1 MDSKRHEYTEAK
13 QKLLIDILLSSEE
26 VFVRCQ
32 NILKPQYWNQ
42 KFRRAVKYILDYAN
56 DHKALPKIQQLNV
69 ETQGDFELIP
79 DINSHHVEAFLQE
92 IEEFCKN
99 RALAEAVLSAVDLIE
114 KGNYGEVE
122 KRVRDAILIS
132 LVSDVGTDYFAD
144 PRDRLNRIKSNN
156 GQVSTGWKTVDQKLY
171 GGVNRG
177 EITIWAAP
185 SGVGK
190 SLFLQNLSLNFIK
203 QKLNVIYIS
212 LELSEELTSMRVDS
226 MLTGVSTT
234 DIFRRLDDVE
244 IKVRQSS
251 RTSGSFHIKQMPQ
264 GSTTND
270 IKAYLKAY
278 EIETGQRADALI
290 VDYLDLL
297 YPNNKKI
304 NPSDL
309 FIKDKFVTEELR
321 GLAVERKIIC
331 QTASQLNRGSINEQ
345 EHDQSMI
352 AGGISKIHTADNVIT
367 IYATQAMKERGQ
379 YQIQF
384 IKTRSSSGVGSKL
397 FLGFDP
403 ATLKIFDLEDQ
414 GQVQQAQAAVV
425 TDVLADLR
433 RKNAQP
439 PPKSDTQPP
448 AAASKMQDLSKLT
461 SLIRR

>member
-1 MDSKRHEYTEAK
+1 MEFKKHEYSEAK

-26 VFVRCQ
+26 VFIRCQ

-42 KFRRAVKYILDYAN
+42 KFRKAIKYILEYVD
-56 DHKALPKIQQLNV
+56 DHKSLPKIQQLNV
-69 ETQGDFELIP
+69 ETQSNFELIP
-79 DINSHHVEAFLQE
+79 DINTHHIEAFLQE

-144 PRDRLNRIKSNN
+144 PRERLNRIKSNN

-190 SLFLQNLSLNFIK
+190 SLFLQNLSLSFVK
-203 QKLNVIYIS
+203 QKLNVIYIT

-226 MLTGVSTT
+226 MLTGVATT
-234 DIFRRLDDVE
+234 DIFRKIDDVE
-244 IKVRQSS
+244 IKVRQTSRSS
-251 RTSGSFHIKQMPQ
+251 GTFHIKQMPQ

-278 EIETGQRADALI
+278 EIKTGQRADALI

-297 YPNNKKI
+297 YPNNKKV

-309 FIKDKFVTEELR
+309 FIKDKYVAEELR
-321 GLAVERKIIC
+321 GLAVERKMIC
-331 QTASQLNRGSINEQ
+331 QTASQLNRCLDPNTLVTMNDGSVKLLKDIQVNDVVMGNDTGVTVTHVFSQEQ
-345 EHDQSMI
+345 QLMF
-352 AGGISKIHTADNVIT
+352 KIKTKLGREIVCSATHRFPTADGLLSLETGLDIGHKL
-367 IYATQAMKERGQ
+367 Y
-379 YQIQF
+379 
-384 IKTRSSSGVGSKL
+384 IKNN
-397 FLGFDP
+397 LG
-403 ATLKIFDLEDQ
+403 K
-414 GQVQQAQAAVV
+414 
-425 TDVLADLR
+425 
-433 RKNAQP
+433 
-439 PPKSDTQPP
+439 
-448 AAASKMQDLSKLT
+448 
-461 SLIRR
+461 